1 MLKIFIWKG
10 SSSHA
15 MVIILWDSL
24 CVFCLTRYAYSICV
38 DYLCLSKKRHW
49 VHVTKRRV
57 HLIAV
62 TKFRNTFI
70 KNFKII
76 SHRQTFVQYIDYID
90 QWDLK
95 VEAEKY
101 ITITPTTSFETCPSI
116 IVQLFKF
123 VSENLNTA
131 KEIQRKSFWNAYA

>member
-62 TKFRNTFI
+62 TKFRNTFSKI
-70 KNFKII
+70 KIQNQKP
-76 SHRQTFVQYIDYID
+76 STDYID
-90 QWDLK
+90 QWYLK
-95 VEAEKY
+95 EQVEKY